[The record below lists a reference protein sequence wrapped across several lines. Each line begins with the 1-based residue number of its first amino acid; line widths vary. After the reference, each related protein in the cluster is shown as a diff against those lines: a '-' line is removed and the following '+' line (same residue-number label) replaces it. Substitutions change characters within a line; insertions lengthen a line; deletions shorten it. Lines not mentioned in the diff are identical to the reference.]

1 MKILLVKTS
10 SLGDIIQTLPV
21 ISFLKEKY
29 PEAEID
35 WVVEKPF
42 REILEA
48 HPDIHTVIPIEM
60 RTWRKNLIKHQ
71 GAIRLAIKTLRCKSY
86 DILFDLQGN
95 IKSALITKC
104 IDAKEKVGT
113 TFKSAPE
120 WPNALTLNCR
130 YPLNKKDPIS
140 LQYLSIVQQHFS
152 VKPHSINTSLTLT
165 ITQKESAWLLSELK
179 GEHRTMIC
187 PGSHWENKKLSLPTW
202 IELLKEL
209 LQRKETHF
217 YLVWGSPKE
226 EQEALALH
234 AQFPSHSTVLPR
246 MRLPL
251 WQNFMSHMDAIYT
264 VDSSA
269 LHLAATTSVPTLSF
283 FGPSKASVYKP
294 PQNIHQAFQGTC
306 PYGKTFTKRCPAL
319 RTCKTGACLKEV
331 CPKTLKR
338 VAYAL
343 KQG

>member
-1 MKILLVKTS
+1 MKVLLVKTS

-21 ISFLKEKY
+21 VSFLKGKY
-29 PEAEID
+29 PETEID
-35 WVVEKPF
+35 WVVENSF

-60 RTWRKNLIKHQ
+60 RTWRKNLIKHRS
-71 GAIRLAIKTLRCKSY
+71 AICLAIKTLRYKNY
-86 DILFDLQGN
+86 DLLFDLQGN

-104 IDAKEKVGT
+104 IRAKEKVGT

-120 WPNALTLNCR
+120 WPNALFLNHR
-130 YPLNKKDPIS
+130 YPLNGKDPIS
-140 LQYLSIVQQHFS
+140 LQYLSIPQQHFS
-152 VKPHSINTSLTLT
+152 LKPHPIKVSLTLS
-165 ITQKESAWLLSELK
+165 ITQKESTWLRSKLK
-179 GEHRTMIC
+179 GKYRMMIC

-209 LQRKETHF
+209 SQRKETYF
-217 YLVWGSPKE
+217 YIAWGSPKE

-234 AQFPSHSTVLPR
+234 TQFPSFSSVLPR

-269 LHLAATTSVPTLSF
+269 LHLAATTGVPTFSF
-283 FGPSKASVYKP
+283 FGPSNATVYKP

-306 PYGKTFTKRCPAL
+306 PYGKTFIKRCPAL
-319 RTCKTGACLKEV
+319 RTCKTGACLKGPNSAESLINSIT
-331 CPKTLKR
+331 PN
-338 VAYAL
+338 
-343 KQG
+343 

>member
-21 ISFLKEKY
+21 VSFLKEKY
-29 PEAEID
+29 PKAEID

-48 HPDIHTVIPIEM
+48 HPDIHTVIPVEM
-60 RTWRKNLIKHQ
+60 RIWRKNLIKHR
-71 GAIRLAIKTLRCKSY
+71 GAIRLAIKTLRSKNY
-86 DILFDLQGN
+86 DLLFDLQGN

-104 IDAKEKVGT
+104 SYAKEKVGT

-120 WPNALTLNCR
+120 WPNALVLTRR
-130 YPLNKKDPIS
+130 YSLDKKAPIS
-140 LQYLSIVQQHFS
+140 LQYLSIAQQHFS
-152 VKPHSINTSLTLT
+152 LKPYPIKTSLILT
-165 ITQKESAWLLSELK
+165 ITPEESIWLHSELK
-179 GEHRTMIC
+179 GEHRIMIC

-209 LQRKETHF
+209 LQRKKTHF
-217 YLVWGSPKE
+217 YFVWGSPKE

-234 AQFPSHSTVLPR
+234 AQFPFRSTVLPR
-246 MRLPL
+246 MHLPL

-269 LHLAATTSVPTLSF
+269 LHFAATTAVPTFSF
-283 FGPSKASVYKP
+283 FGPSTAAVYKP
-294 PQNIHQAFQGTC
+294 PQNTHQAFQGTC

-331 CPKTLKR
+331 SPKNLLKP
-338 VAYAL
+338 L
-343 KQG
+343 SID

>member
-1 MKILLVKTS
+1 MKILIVKTS
-10 SLGDIIQTLPV
+10 SLGDIIQALPV
-21 ISFLKEKY
+21 ISFLKKKY

-71 GAIRLAIKTLRCKSY
+71 GAIRLAIKTLRCKHY

-104 IDAKEKVGT
+104 IRAEEKVGT

-140 LQYLSIVQQHFS
+140 LQYLSIVQQHFY
-152 VKPHSINTSLTLT
+152 VKPHSINTTLTLT

-209 LQRKETHF
+209 LQKKETHF
-217 YLVWGSPKE
+217 YFVWGSPKE

-283 FGPSKASVYKP
+283 FGPSSASVYKP
-294 PQNIHQAFQGTC
+294 AQNSHKAFQGTC

-331 CPKTLKR
+331 PTKNLLKSSIE
-338 VAYAL
+338 L
-343 KQG
+343 NE